1 MSDSI
6 VLNRQRKYPIQV
18 SRLNRFLLQL
28 CLRLR
33 ISKKECAVLLTNDR
47 TIRRLNQR
55 FRNRNKATDVLS
67 FPCKSALDRGLTLED
82 GCLGDVIISVETAQ
96 RQAMTRNHDLERELR
111 ILVIHGVLHLLGHD
125 HETDQGQMRRKE
137 LRLQRELL

>member
-1 MSDSI
+1 MSDSL

-18 SRLNRFLLQL
+18 SSLNRFLLRL

-33 ISKKECAVLLTNDR
+33 ISNKEWAVLLTNDR
-47 TIRRLNQR
+47 TIRGLNRR
-55 FRNRNKATDVLS
+55 FRNKDQPTDVLS
-67 FPCKSALDRGLTLED
+67 FPCQSKPDTAFAFENGY
-82 GCLGDVIISVETAQ
+82 LGDVIISVERAH
-96 RQAMTRNHDLERELR
+96 RQAVTRKHNLEQELR

-137 LRLQRELL
+137 LKLQRELL

>member
-18 SRLNRFLLQL
+18 SSLNRFLLQL

-33 ISKKECAVLLTNDR
+33 ISNKECAVLLTNDR
-47 TIRRLNQR
+47 TIRRLNHR
-55 FRNRNKATDVLS
+55 FRKKDTPTDVLS
-67 FPCKSALDRGLTLED
+67 FPCQSAPDRALAFENHY
-82 GCLGDVIISVETAQ
+82 LGDVIISVERAH
-96 RQAMTRNHDLERELR
+96 RQAVTRKHNLERELR
-111 ILVIHGVLHLLGHD
+111 ILVIHGILHLLGHD

-137 LRLQRELL
+137 LKLQRELL